1 MSGVTPLSDAELSRV
16 TSFLNAKYLE
26 YNNPSFI
33 EEDPIVVP
41 HRFSTKQDIEI
52 VAFWTAILS
61 WGLRKT
67 IINKA
72 TELFDR
78 MDNQPLDFILN
89 GSEKEMAKVDSFV
102 HRTFQGIDA
111 LYFLSFFKK
120 HYSKHSSLEVAFLKD
135 NEFMGM
141 KTSLSNFRNYF
152 FSSDFVPQRTQKHI
166 SSPDKGS
173 TCKRILM
180 FLRWMV
186 RKDQQGV
193 DFGIWNNIPQSGLYI
208 PFDVHV
214 AQVSRSLNL
223 IQRTQNDW
231 KTVEELTFLLR
242 KMDPSDPIKYDF
254 ALFGLGI
261 ERRQALW

>member
-1 MSGVTPLSDAELSRV
+1 MLEKLPLSDSELIRV
-16 TSFLNAKYLE
+16 QSFLNEKYLE
-26 YNNPSFI
+26 YNNHSFI

-41 HRFSTKQDIEI
+41 HRFSRKQDIEI

-72 TELFDR
+72 TDLFAR
-78 MDNQPLDFILN
+78 MDNQPYQFIVN
-89 GSEKEMAKVDSFV
+89 CSEREMAKVESFV

-120 HYSKHSSLEVAFLKD
+120 HYTIHASLENAFLQE
-135 NEFMGM
+135 NEFLGM
-141 KTSLSNFRNYF
+141 KTALNNFRDYF
-152 FSSDFVPQRTQKHI
+152 FRSHFVPKRTYKHI

-186 RKDQQGV
+186 RKDPYGV
-193 DFGIWNNIPQSGLYI
+193 DFGIWNNIPQSGLFI

-214 AQVSRSLNL
+214 AQVSRALNL
-223 IQRTQNDW
+223 IHRKQNDW
-231 KTVEELTFLLR
+231 KAVEELTFLLR
-242 KMDPSDPIKYDF
+242 KMDPLDPVKYDF
-254 ALFGLGI
+254 ALFGLGV
-261 ERRQALW
+261 ERRYPLL